1 MAAVERHQTRT
12 GQVVG
17 GRQMPSMSGIVVHG
31 DTVYLAG
38 QVAHGAP
45 REIRAQTQAILDNID
60 AQLASVG
67 SNKSKILT
75 ANIWIVDF
83 ADFGGLN
90 EVWNAWI
97 DPDSMPARACVR
109 ADLASPDFLVEI
121 MVTATR

>member
-1 MAAVERHQTRT
+1 
-12 GQVVG
+12 
-17 GRQMPSMSGIVVHG
+17 MSGIVVHG

-60 AQLASVG
+60 AQLAAVG

-109 ADLASPDFLVEI
+109 SELASPDFLVEI
-121 MVTATR
+121 MVTAAR